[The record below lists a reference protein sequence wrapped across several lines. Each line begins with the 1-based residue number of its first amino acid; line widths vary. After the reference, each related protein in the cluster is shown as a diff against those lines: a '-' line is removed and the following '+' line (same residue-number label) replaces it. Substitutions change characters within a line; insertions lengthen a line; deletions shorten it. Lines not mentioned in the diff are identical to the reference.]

1 MDIFD
6 RCFAWDEDL
15 KAEAAGLHPYFHE
28 ISSGQDPE
36 VICEGKRMIMVGS
49 NNYLGLT
56 SHPKLKRA
64 AKEATDK
71 YGVGCVGSRFL
82 NGTLDIHVEL
92 ERRLAEFMDRE
103 AALSFTTGM
112 QTNLGVISA
121 LVGKNDLILTDK
133 YDHASIIDGCRL
145 SFAEMK
151 RFRHNDMEQ
160 LERLLS
166 TKEPDQGCLIVID
179 GVFSMEGDLA
189 NVPDIVR
196 LARKYDARVMLDDAH
211 GVGVMGKNGRGT
223 AEHFGLN
230 GEVDIIMASFSK
242 SFASIGGFVVT
253 SDRVVQYL
261 KHRARALIFSASL
274 PPSIVASV
282 LAALDIIENEPER
295 RHMLMKV
302 AHKMY
307 TGLKSLGF
315 EVGNG
320 RTPIIP
326 VYVGDNMLA
335 FMLWRKLFDAGVFA
349 TPVVSPA
356 VPPGRALIRV
366 SCMATHT
373 DEHVEMVVNAF
384 ADAAAEV
391 GLIPS
396 EMDRATAN

>member
-1 MDIFD
+1 MNIFD

-28 ISSGQDPE
+28 IQSGQDPE

-92 ERRLAEFMDRE
+92 ERRLAKFMNRE
-103 AALSFTTGM
+103 AAISFTTGM

-121 LVGKNDLILTDK
+121 LVGRNDIIITDK

-151 RFRHNDMEQ
+151 RFRHNDMDQ
-160 LERLLS
+160 LEEVLKKKGKS
-166 TKEPDQGCLIVID
+166 QGSLIVVD

-189 NVPDIVR
+189 NVPDIVY

-211 GVGVMGKNGRGT
+211 GVGVMGENGRGT

-230 GEVDIIMASFSK
+230 GEVDIIMSSFSK

-295 RHMLMKV
+295 RHMLMRI
-302 AHKMY
+302 AHRMY
-307 TGLKSLGF
+307 MGLKSLGL
-315 EVGNG
+315 ELGNG

-326 VYVGDNMLA
+326 VYVGDDMLA
-335 FMLWRKLFDAGVFA
+335 FTLWRKLFDNGVFA

-373 DEHVEMVVNAF
+373 DEHVDTVVNAF